1 MGYLYEAIHSA
12 KEEMLRRFQRKMTKV
27 QPFLNIINNRWDE
40 QLYRKLVA
48 MSRLHKLITLTS
60 NTTHKIV

>member
-48 MSRLHKLITLTS
+48 MSRSHKLITLTS

>member
-40 QLYRKLVA
+40 QLYRKLVT
-48 MSRLHKLITLTS
+48 MSRSHKLITLAS